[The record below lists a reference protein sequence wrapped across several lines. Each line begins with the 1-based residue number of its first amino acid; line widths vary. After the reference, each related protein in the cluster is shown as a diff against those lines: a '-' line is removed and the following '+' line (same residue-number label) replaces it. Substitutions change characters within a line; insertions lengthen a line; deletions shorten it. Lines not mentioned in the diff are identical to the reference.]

1 MNVTGG
7 YARGMCMLNVPDSM
21 EVPFSKVAGS
31 MGALVAGVTRSTKQA
46 SELMRDSLNTNQEQN
61 SM

>member
-1 MNVTGG
+1 MCQVNVAVEWADSIG
-7 YARGMCMLNVPDSM
+7 VPL
-21 EVPFSKVAGS
+21 SKVAGS
-31 MGALVAGVTRSTKQA
+31 MGASVAGVTRRTNQA